1 MKLRFCIAKV
11 RTRNHCNIYV
21 CIGSG
26 SSVSRAGWQIS
37 YAAIAIWGGMAW
49 SQAMWAWRPLFRV
62 RVVFFATFPERSR
75 PRPRQTTEPFRKELK
90 NATIDIVLIEVSEE
104 LAVDLV

>member
-37 YAAIAIWGGMAW
+37 YAVIARGRDGVVPGYVGVAT
-49 SQAMWAWRPLFRV
+49 SFPCQSRFFRHLSGKV
-62 RVVFFATFPERSR
+62 
-75 PRPRQTTEPFRKELK
+75 
-90 NATIDIVLIEVSEE
+90 EV
-104 LAVDLV
+104 